1 MMKSSIYLFAVSAL
15 ASPLICVSAKEGS
28 TLAFVSNPSQHK
40 EHQRYHGRHTSLH
53 SMANNGD
60 VYAAVHRKEH
70 EMKGVNQQH
79 VSLSDPVRMA
89 IGYVVESEPPLR
101 LAKALRR
108 TYDDPTNP
116 ESENYRDPTQQDT
129 DRAQKLLDNGM
140 KDAVMRRGSFIV
152 DIKRRSLSRPGETFA
167 RYDDAG
173 YVMRDFNVC
182 TGKQQGYLKFSTP
195 FPFFPF

>member
-1 MMKSSIYLFAVSAL
+1 MKSSIDVKALLTFISSIIFCTCANGINRGDSLAFLSNAPSLKRPNELPSSAL
-15 ASPLICVSAKEGS
+15 
-28 TLAFVSNPSQHK
+28 
-40 EHQRYHGRHTSLH
+40 Y

-60 VYAAVHRKEH
+60 LYAAVHRKEH

-79 VSLSDPVRMA
+79 ASLSDPVRMA
-89 IGYVVESEPPLR
+89 IGYGLESEPPLK

-116 ESENYRDPTQQDT
+116 ESDNYREPTEDELERT
-129 DRAQKLLDNGM
+129 QKLLDNGM

-152 DIKRRSLSRPGETFA
+152 DIKRKSLSRPGETYA

-173 YVMRDFNVC
+173 YVPIHQSMI
-182 TGKQQGYLKFSTP
+182 
-195 FPFFPF
+195 